1 VLNHKTFQIFSLLS
15 EAEAFLEKSPEATDA
30 VDVKMSNSKELT
42 PEKADI
48 EQRVNSDSGIMSIM
62 YSAAKKVAVVGI
74 VYFVGY
80 MNWSVAWLICPL
92 LFSVIRDQFRSQHNI
107 RREVAKASALAN
119 DKDVI
124 LARLNDL
131 PAWV

>member
-1 VLNHKTFQIFSLLS
+1 
-15 EAEAFLEKSPEATDA
+15 
-30 VDVKMSNSKELT
+30 MSNSKELT
-42 PEKADI
+42 PDKAELEKKACDNG
-48 EQRVNSDSGIMSIM
+48 VMSII
-62 YSAAKKVAVVGI
+62 YSAFKKVAVVGI

-92 LFSVIRDQFRSQHNI
+92 LLSVIRDQFRNQHSI

>member
-1 VLNHKTFQIFSLLS
+1 MDV
-15 EAEAFLEKSPEATDA
+15 
-30 VDVKMSNSKELT
+30 VDDKMSNSKELT
-42 PEKADI
+42 AEKA
-48 EQRVNSDSGIMSIM
+48 ELEKRCNDSGIMSII

-92 LFSVIRDQFRSQHNI
+92 LLSVIRDQFRSQHDI

-131 PAWV
+131 PAWVRINN

>member
-1 VLNHKTFQIFSLLS
+1 MENKP
-15 EAEAFLEKSPEATDA
+15 AEAAGEVVNGVAK
-30 VDVKMSNSKELT
+30 KMSNSKEQSKENAELDQKVS
-42 PEKADI
+42 EG
-48 EQRVNSDSGIMSIM
+48 GIISII

-74 VYFVGY
+74 VYFIGY
-80 MNWSVAWLICPL
+80 MNWSVAWLLCPL
-92 LFSVIRDQFRSQHNI
+92 LLSVIRDQMRSKHDI
-107 RREVAKASALAN
+107 RRAVAKASATAN

>member
-1 VLNHKTFQIFSLLS
+1 METKNPPQ
-15 EAEAFLEKSPEATDA
+15 
-30 VDVKMSNSKELT
+30 VDVVDTKMANSKELSA
-42 PEKADI
+42 EKA
-48 EQRVNSDSGIMSIM
+48 ELAKRVSSGDDVMSII

-74 VYFVGY
+74 VYFIGY

-92 LFSVIRDQFRSQHNI
+92 MFSVIREQLRSQHDI
-107 RREVAKASALAN
+107 RREVAKASAMAS
-119 DKDVI
+119 DKEVI

>member
-1 VLNHKTFQIFSLLS
+1 
-15 EAEAFLEKSPEATDA
+15 
-30 VDVKMSNSKELT
+30 MSNSKEIT
-42 PEKADI
+42 AEKAELEARAKENGSI
-48 EQRVNSDSGIMSIM
+48 VSIM
-62 YSAAKKVAVVGI
+62 YSAFKKVAVVGV

-92 LFSVIRDQFRSQHNI
+92 LLSVIRDQFRSKHDI
-107 RREVAKASALAN
+107 RREVAKASALAS

>member
-1 VLNHKTFQIFSLLS
+1 
-15 EAEAFLEKSPEATDA
+15 
-30 VDVKMSNSKELT
+30 MSNSKEIT
-42 PEKADI
+42 AEKA
-48 EQRVNSDSGIMSIM
+48 ELEKRASDGGSIVSII
-62 YSAAKKVAVVGI
+62 YSAVKKVSIVGI

-92 LFSVIRDQFRSQHNI
+92 LLSVIRDQFRSQHDI

>member
-1 VLNHKTFQIFSLLS
+1 
-15 EAEAFLEKSPEATDA
+15 
-30 VDVKMSNSKELT
+30 MSNSKELSA
-42 PEKADI
+42 EKA
-48 EQRVNSDSGIMSIM
+48 ELEKRVSNGDDGVMSII

-92 LFSVIRDQFRSQHNI
+92 LLSVMREQFRSQHNI
-107 RREVAKASALAN
+107 RREVAKASAVAN